1 MGIGYALASGL
12 VQGFTQNIGREM
24 ERRAGE
30 KEKLEAYR
38 MLIANAAVTGGED
51 FSATNAKLIGD
62 MVSKA
67 DARYKE
73 QGGIDIFGTKGD
85 SIFGDEEEE
94 FNTLL
99 NSFTGGKTAVASLP
113 ITSTFDLVDYMSPD
127 LVDRLEKD
135 RSNPQKLGTIVMQ
148 GLDQAVK
155 NLGEDQFSALF
166 PTEKDINDLAGFFT
180 FHRNAYLTPD
190 VSKPGATRGFPD
202 NVEMQLGGIT
212 NYDFFDKL
220 LGLSQAA
227 GRNKTYN
234 SLKQIASD
242 GSMYVPGE
250 ERAPDEFTVIS
261 GTVRGGSSKPEN
273 AIIFPVGAFTEN
285 DIDVDI
291 LGRVAESQGRTFDD
305 YVFHASQNFGEGQAA
320 VIAGFKHISNIAKG
334 MFVGGKMDFDSVD
347 NLVFLGNYLDK
358 NIENPSQQVRLINAV
373 QGTVLTSSERFAVD
387 SGFHSID
394 EYKQGTDRE
403 SGYKLTFG
411 EGSTFSQFKER
422 VAAAR
427 RASARLKDYY
437 DIVSKIRTPADTA
450 LDTLAMFVNS
460 IFDKGGKVDQIVDMI
475 IGDTQSYDGERDEI
489 TSAVEY
495 IFNEGK
501 KGTGDELERNG
512 LRAKRDS
519 LAFIIAAD
527 MARAEDPSGR
537 LSDGD
542 LQRNLQKLT
551 GRGFRTK
558 IGEIKALKQ
567 VRDSFVEQVNMLAG
581 IESRVEIGGA
591 RGFSVE
597 MQDEILALKT
607 RDLALAQFYIQ
618 EPLQS
623 LKEAL
628 EPTLT
633 GPLTGAEIIKLST
646 GESPKYY
653 ADPQLTSAAG
663 TVYAVLGDFDQVYI
677 VSPDP
682 TDPTK
687 GTIVQ
692 QGTKQQL
699 QNEGAI
705 QFVPIGQ
712 TPAAPAA
719 SNNAAPAAPDNNT
732 QTVQPAPDNNQQV
745 DVDRQ
750 AYRPAAG
757 SGPAAGAQSTYTSRT
772 GNVVLPDGSS
782 GTATVTTRPGSLGD
796 GTVLTINDLLV
807 RGIDPSKDRKV
818 LPPSQGGGYTFTGID
833 GVYDIQQKPQ
843 GHVYVKRPDANA
855 GTQGAN

>member
-1 MGIGYALASGL
+1 MGIGAAFATGL

-67 DARYKE
+67 DARYRE
-73 QGGIDIFGTKGD
+73 QEGIDIFGTKGA
-85 SIFGDEEEE
+85 SIFGDESEE
-94 FNTLL
+94 FDTLL
-99 NSFTGGKTAVASLP
+99 NSFASGKTSVASLP

-155 NLGEDQFSALF
+155 SLGEDQFSALF
-166 PTEKDINDLAGFFT
+166 PTQNDVNDLRGFFMT
-180 FHRNAYLTPD
+180 HRNAYLTPD
-190 VSKPGATRGFPD
+190 ASEPGSTRGLVNNPE
-202 NVEMQLGGIT
+202 VQLGGIT
-212 NYDFFDKL
+212 NYSFFDKL
-220 LGLSQAA
+220 LGLSQAS
-227 GRNKTYN
+227 GRNLTYG
-234 SLKQIASD
+234 SLKEGASE
-242 GSMYVPGE
+242 STMYVPGE

-261 GTVRGGSSKPEN
+261 GTVRGGSSKPEG
-273 AIIFPVGAFTEN
+273 AITIPVGVFTEH

-305 YVFHASQNFGEGQAA
+305 YMFHASQGFEGQAA
-320 VIAGFKHISNIAKG
+320 VIAGFKHISNMAQG
-334 MFVGGKMDFDSVD
+334 LFRGGKMDFASVD
-347 NLVFLGNYLDK
+347 SLVFLGDYLDK
-358 NIENPSQQVRLINAV
+358 NVQNPSEQVRLINAV
-373 QGTVLTSSERFAVD
+373 QGTVLTASERF
-387 SGFHSID
+387 SID
-394 EYKQGTDRE
+394 NGFTDEGEYKLGTDRE
-403 SGYKLTFG
+403 SAYKKVFG
-411 EGSTFSQFKER
+411 EGSSFSQFKER

-427 RASARLKDYY
+427 RAASRLKDYY
-437 DIVSKIRTPADTA
+437 DIVKKIKTPSDTA
-450 LDTLAMFVNS
+450 LDTVAAFVNS
-460 IFDKGGKVDQIVDMI
+460 IFDTGGKVDQIVDMI
-475 IGDTQSYDGERDEI
+475 IGDEESYDGERAEV

-501 KGTGDELERNG
+501 KGTGEELKRNG

-558 IGEIKALKQ
+558 VGEIKALIQ
-567 VRDSFVEQVNMLAG
+567 VRDSFVDQVNMLAG

-607 RDLALAQFYIQ
+607 RDLALEQFRIQ

-623 LKEAL
+623 LEQAL
-628 EPTLT
+628 QPTI
-633 GPLTGAEIIKLST
+633 TGAMTGDEIINNT
-646 GESPKYY
+646 EMFY

-663 TVYAVLGDFDQVYI
+663 TVYAVLGNFDQVY
-677 VSPDP
+677 VVAPNPD
-682 TDPTK
+682 DPTK

-699 QNEGAI
+699 QNDGVIE
-705 QFVPIGQ
+705 FVPIGQ

-719 SNNAAPAAPDNNT
+719 PDNNA
-732 QTVQPAPDNNQQV
+732 QAAQPTPENNQQV

-750 AYRPAAG
+750 AYQPSAG
-757 SGPAAGAQSTYTSRT
+757 SGPAAGAQSTFTSQT
-772 GNVVLPDGSS
+772 GNVVLPDGNSAN
-782 GTATVTTRPGSLGD
+782 TTVTTRPGSLGD
-796 GTVLTINDLLV
+796 GTVLTLNNLIA

-833 GVYDIQQKPQ
+833 GVYDIETGPS
-843 GHVYVKRPDANA
+843 GVIYVKRSDANA
-855 GTQGAN
+855 GTQVAN